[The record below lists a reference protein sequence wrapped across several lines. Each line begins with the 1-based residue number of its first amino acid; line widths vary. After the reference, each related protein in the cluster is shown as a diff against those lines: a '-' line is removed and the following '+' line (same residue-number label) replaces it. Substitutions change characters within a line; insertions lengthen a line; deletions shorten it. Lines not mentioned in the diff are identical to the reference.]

1 MSSTDLGHFGAPS
14 QAGICGYAESK
25 NGELCAGPA
34 VYEFEFTD
42 DSGWGLACTEHVL
55 TLRTMPNLKRVRSL

>member
-1 MSSTDLGHFGAPS
+1 MSSTSPGHFGDPTPN
-14 QAGICGYAESK
+14 GICGYAEDRNS
-25 NGELCAGPA
+25 ELCAGPA

-55 TLRTMPNLKRVRSL
+55 TLRTMPNVKRVRSL